1 MVPPAAAVAATRSA
15 SDSILRCRK
24 GKIFFEKA
32 FSEARMKPY
41 FDRYPGDEA
50 RGEMLNKLHQT

>member
-1 MVPPAAAVAATRSA
+1 MKN
-15 SDSILRCRK
+15 LRYN
-24 GKIFFEKA
+24 KICFEKA
-32 FSEARMKPY
+32 FSVARMKPY